1 MPHLRKTAIVLLAG
15 VLAAAGCSGMKES
28 YRSSQFETRSF
39 ELVRAIRW
47 GEYEMAVAFLA
58 KEAEAPDP
66 DIFQAVKISDYKTG
80 AYQISEDAMRITQP
94 VTFRYYR
101 TDIYIERSTTVEMV
115 WQYDTDRGDW
125 FLLNGFPSF
134 SSSP

>member
-1 MPHLRKTAIVLLAG
+1 MTYLRKTVIVLLTA
-15 VLAAAGCSGMKES
+15 VLAVAGCAGMRES

-47 GEYEMAVAFLA
+47 GEYEMAVAFLD

-66 DIFQAVKISDYKTG
+66 EIFQAVKISDYKTG

-101 TDIYIERSTTVEMV
+101 TDIYTERSTTVEMV
-115 WQYDTDRGDW
+115 WKYDTDRGDW
-125 FLLNGFPSF
+125 FLLSGFPSF
-134 SSSP
+134 

>member
-1 MPHLRKTAIVLLAG
+1 MPHLRKTAIVLLAA
-15 VLAAAGCSGMKES
+15 VLTAAGCTAMKES

-39 ELVRAIRW
+39 DLVRAIRW

-115 WQYDTDRGDW
+115 WQYDADKGDW
-125 FLLNGFPSF
+125 FLRSGFPSF
-134 SSSP
+134 

>member
-1 MPHLRKTAIVLLAG
+1 MPYLRRTTIVLLTAL
-15 VLAAAGCSGMKES
+15 LAAAGCTAMKES

-47 GEYEMAVAFLA
+47 GEYEMTVAFLS
-58 KEAEAPDP
+58 KETAAPDP
-66 DIFQAVKISDYKTG
+66 DIFQAVKVSDYKTG
-80 AYQISEDAMRITQP
+80 AYQIFDDAMRITQP

-125 FLLNGFPSF
+125 FLVSGLPSF
-134 SSSP
+134 